1 MGRLTEVLDGGPDPV
16 DNGLYRVRG
25 VFAMVIITICGVLVS
40 TGLLVI
46 VRWGGARLTPPEPEP
61 VTHRAADPFH
71 VAAQNR
77 ALRRYTW
84 WATVVMTAGV
94 VSGVLMAGAGGRLVM
109 RVLALTSP
117 EAEGRIT
124 EALATVGDITAPGTF
139 TLLLIGGLMGVL
151 SAVSYVAVHRWLPPG
166 RWAGLTFGLM
176 LLVLFA
182 TTFDPL
188 RTDNIDFRFVGPGWL
203 AAGLFS
209 ALILLHGMLVAAA
222 ANWYSARLPQYTD
235 RGPLDYLPLLAGVV
249 ILPAG
254 LLLGLGAAIVLVSA
268 RFVPAAKIR
277 PRWLSHRM
285 VTWVGRTAL
294 LAVLLTA
301 LPTFTA
307 SMAVILSGPGFP

>member
-1 MGRLTEVLDGGPDPV
+1 
-16 DNGLYRVRG
+16 
-25 VFAMVIITICGVLVS
+25 MVIIAVCGVLVVA
-40 TGLLVI
+40 GLSVI
-46 VRWGGARLTPPEPEP
+46 FRWSGGRLTPPEPEP
-61 VTHRAADPFH
+61 VTHREADPFR

-77 ALRRYTW
+77 ALRRYAW

-94 VSGVLMAGAGGRLVM
+94 TSGVLMAGAGGRLVM

-117 EAEGRIT
+117 LSEGRIT
-124 EALATVGDITAPGTF
+124 EALATVGDITLPGTF
-139 TLLLIGGLMGVL
+139 TLFLIGGLMGVL
-151 SAVSYVAVHRWLPPG
+151 SAVIYVAVHRLLPPG
-166 RWAGLTFGLM
+166 RWAGLTFGLV

-203 AAGLFS
+203 AAALFS
-209 ALILLHGMLVAAA
+209 ALMVLHGMLVAAA
-222 ANWYSARLPQYTD
+222 ANWYSSRLPQYAD
-235 RGPLDYLPLLAGVV
+235 RGRLDYLPLLAGAV

-254 LLLGLGAAIVLVSA
+254 LLLGLGAAVVLMCA
-268 RFVPAAKIR
+268 RFVPAAKIP

-307 SMAVILSGPGFP
+307 SMAVIVSGPAFP